1 MSGDFMIINGKE
13 VIAESLAYRLMERAL
28 QAFIDDPEMGDEEI
42 KLADGFLCTL
52 REAKKTALKNLDKKG
67 KVKE

>member
-1 MSGDFMIINGKE
+1 MSDFVVLNGKE

-28 QAFIDDPEMGDEEI
+28 QAFIDDPEAGDEEI

-52 REAKKTALKNLDKKG
+52 REAKETALKKLDKKEG
-67 KVKE
+67 KK

>member
-1 MSGDFMIINGKE
+1 MSDFVVINGKE

-28 QAFIDDPEMGDEEI
+28 QDFIDDPKMGDEEI

-52 REAKKTALKNLDKKG
+52 REAKRRALKNLDKREG
-67 KVKE
+67 KK